1 MSGIVLFAYVD
12 GFGSANTG
20 GVLMSVG
27 SAVGAALYKV
37 NLYNLMQNMCMYMYI
52 HVCPH
57 HGCHKKV
64 VSSPDSPRS

>member
-52 HVCPH
+52 HVCLIMAAI
-57 HGCHKKV
+57 K
-64 VSSPDSPRS
+64 R